1 MRSLMTAMAAALTA
15 AVAFGQGPA
24 APVAPAGPAPTGL
37 VVGSGNFFSPIVS
50 DLDKAVAFYG
60 QGLGLELPPSPS
72 NADTNLPLRQMF
84 GLPDA
89 HLRWMI
95 GRPGTARGGVEII
108 EARDANGKPVVRRLQ
123 DGGAFTLV
131 ATVRDLDAT
140 LARLKTLGAPIV
152 SRGGAPVSVMVGG
165 AKARAI
171 TVADPDAHFVELVQ
185 PEPLPETQAPA
196 TANVIGVRVRL
207 TVEDAEKA
215 ARLYGDT
222 LGFQARGT
230 SRFAKDAAML
240 QVFGMAG
247 AEYRTA
253 SFEVPTT
260 GLGFDVIEFKGV
272 DRRTVPSNIQDPGST
287 RIQLQVRDAQATI
300 DALKKVGGVGVST
313 GGGTVGLPGRG
324 GATTTV
330 GIVRDPNNLFLVLL
344 QVAPRS

>member
-1 MRSLMTAMAAALTA
+1 MRSLMAAMAVALTA

-24 APVAPAGPAPTGL
+24 APAGPAPTGL

-50 DLDKAVAFYG
+50 DLEKAAAFYG
-60 QGLGLELPPSPS
+60 QGLGLEMPASPS

-108 EARDANGKPVVRRLQ
+108 EPRDANGKPVVRRLQ
-123 DGGAFTLV
+123 DGGAFTLI

-140 LARLKTLGAPIV
+140 LARLKGLGAPIV
-152 SRGGAPVSVMVGG
+152 SRGGAPVPVTIGG

-171 TVADPDAHFVELVQ
+171 TVSDPDAHFVELVQ
-185 PEPLPETQAPA
+185 PDPLPETQAPP
-196 TANVIGVRVRL
+196 TANVIAVRVRL
-207 TVEDAEKA
+207 TVEDVDRA
-215 ARLYGDT
+215 ARLYSHT
-222 LGFQARGT
+222 LGFQARATTG
-230 SRFAKDAAML
+230 FAKDPAML
-240 QVFGMAG
+240 QVFGMSG

-260 GLGFDVIEFKGV
+260 GLGFDVIEFKGI
-272 DRRTVPSNIQDPGST
+272 DRRTVRGNIQDPGST
-287 RIQLQVRDAQATI
+287 RIQLQVKDAQAAI
-300 DALKKVGGVGVST
+300 DAVKKLGGVGVST

-324 GATTTV
+324 GSTTTV
-330 GIVRDPNNLFLVLL
+330 GIVRDPNNLFLVFL
-344 QVAPRS
+344 QAAPR

>member
-1 MRSLMTAMAAALTA
+1 MRSLITTVAVVLTA
-15 AVAFGQGPA
+15 VVAFGQGPGPA
-24 APVAPAGPAPTGL
+24 APTGPAPTGL

-50 DLDKAVAFYG
+50 DLEKATAFYG
-60 QGLGLELPPSPS
+60 QGLGLELPATAS
-72 NADTNLPLRQMF
+72 NADANLPLRQMF

-108 EARDANGKPVVRRLQ
+108 EPKDANGKPVVRRLQ

-140 LARLKTLGAPIV
+140 LARLKTLGAPVV
-152 SRGGAPVSVMVGG
+152 SRGGNPVAMAIDGG
-165 AKARAI
+165 KARAVI
-171 TVADPDAHFVELVQ
+171 VSDPDGHFVELM
-185 PEPLPETQAPA
+185 ERDPLPQTQAPP
-196 TANVIGVRVRL
+196 TANVVAVRVRL
-207 TVEDAEKA
+207 TVDDAEKA
-215 ARLYGDT
+215 AQLYGTT

-230 SRFAKDAAML
+230 SKFAKDAAML
-240 QVFGMAG
+240 QLFGLSG

-253 SFEVPTT
+253 SFEVPTS
-260 GLGFDVIEFKGV
+260 GLGFDVVEFKGV
-272 DRRTVPSNIQDPGST
+272 DRRTVHGNIQDPGST

-300 DALKKVGGVGVST
+300 DAVKKLGGVPVSA

-344 QVAPRS
+344 QVAPK